1 MSIIRTIGS
10 AIVRNRATIATIAG
24 VVGVCGAGVLACRA
38 TYKEAGKK
46 INETKSDLEAIR
58 ESGYSD
64 EKAYN
69 KAIKNVYLKA
79 ARDVCKIYAPSVG
92 LGMLSVGMIMYGH
105 RTLRVQH
112 LMAAG
117 AYKALTND
125 FDHYRDKVKAFVGDD
140 LERNINTMKRPPRV
154 VEVEN
159 PETGKM
165 EEVEE
170 REYEDTPTDR
180 SVFFDETSIY
190 WSEDPEENKRFL
202 MKLEEH
208 FTNELND
215 PKGKKYVLLNEVY
228 KALDVK
234 ETYAGS
240 ICGWFK
246 GMGDDFVSF
255 GIFDLNDEAKRRFV
269 NNLEP
274 RILITFND
282 DGDISK
288 YI

>member
-159 PETGKM
+159 PETGKT
-165 EEVEE
+165 EEIEE
-170 REYEDTPTDR
+170 IDLEAMPTDR
-180 SVFFDETSIY
+180 SVFFDETCQP
-190 WSEDPEENKRFL
+190 WRECGGDPERIKQFL
-202 MKLEEH
+202 LKLQEEAQKE
-208 FTNELND
+208 FDKNGYL
-215 PKGKKYVLLNEVY
+215 LLNWVY
-228 KALDVK
+228 KRLDVP

-240 ICGWFK
+240 VCGWFK
-246 GMGDDFVSF
+246 GMGDDKIDF
-255 GIFDLNDEAKRRFV
+255 GIFNLHSQAARRFV
-269 NNLEP
+269 NGLEDV
-274 RILITFND
+274 ILLTFND